1 MLGYCTTLD
10 GDAVQYVLS
19 HGLPEWSR
27 EHMAGLARCGG
38 ASATSETTDGRGEG
52 HGSVELHVHS
62 SDRGGDAGASP
73 ADPMATVHPGVDS
86 SAGGVPPDGV
96 GREDAAARL
105 LFFAGVDGY
114 FSEWPG
120 VSASSAVIN
129 DDERTEV
136 GSASGD
142 PRKLRPGDGTW
153 LLPGPD
159 PCAPLVNNSGGVW
172 VVREKTEVR

>member
-73 ADPMATVHPGVDS
+73 AYPMATVHSGVDL
-86 SAGGVPPDGV
+86 SAKPLHESLELT
-96 GREDAAARL
+96 R
-105 LFFAGVDGY
+105 VD
-114 FSEWPG
+114 
-120 VSASSAVIN
+120 
-129 DDERTEV
+129 
-136 GSASGD
+136 
-142 PRKLRPGDGTW
+142 
-153 LLPGPD
+153 
-159 PCAPLVNNSGGVW
+159 NSHCIHECELTQGA
-172 VVREKTEVR
+172 